1 LIVVERRVSV
11 EAERARVRRI
21 IIIIIKLYP
30 EIVELSIGDHAP
42 HIRLRDRTL
51 WCSSDVVGVR
61 WIRGE
66 EGV

>member
-1 LIVVERRVSV
+1 LIVVERSVSV

-30 EIVELSIGDHAP
+30 EVVELSVSDHAP

-51 WCSSDVVGVR
+51 WCSGDVVGV
-61 WIRGE
+61 
-66 EGV
+66 